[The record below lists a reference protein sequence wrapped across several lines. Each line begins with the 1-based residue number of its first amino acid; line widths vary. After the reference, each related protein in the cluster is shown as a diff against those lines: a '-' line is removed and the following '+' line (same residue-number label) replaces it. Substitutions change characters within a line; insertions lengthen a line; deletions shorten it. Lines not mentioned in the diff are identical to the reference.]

1 MFCEELSHPHLFLYG
16 RFGFQIKRQ
25 ILLSPT
31 KYFNQRILN
40 YIHKFSSD
48 SEYIIFSHNLTK
60 IANLYNQINMDK
72 LTTCM

>member
-40 YIHKFSSD
+40 YIHKLLQILNTKFFIQPYTKCKSLQSD
-48 SEYIIFSHNLTK
+48 KYG
-60 IANLYNQINMDK
+60 
-72 LTTCM
+72 